1 MKDGILHW
9 KRKCLEAG
17 AQGTANRVILAP
29 SRGVS
34 VMASGYSFTDALH
47 PRENVLPMLSMSCS
61 PCLPWGLSY
70 PRDLDFSSGT
80 LTFFSLGPAFLLY
93 TRVVLVWSPF
103 SWNYL

>member
-47 PRENVLPMLSMSCS
+47 PREKCVAYVVNVLQSLPPLGTQLPQRPGFQLRDAHFFLSG
-61 PCLPWGLSY
+61 PCFPPLH
-70 PRDLDFSSGT
+70 
-80 LTFFSLGPAFLLY
+80 
-93 TRVVLVWSPF
+93 
-103 SWNYL
+103 